1 MRVLIVDDSKT
12 MRSILRG
19 LMQSVSFDVVEA
31 SSGKDGLAK
40 LEAGEPFDLALID
53 WNMPEMSG
61 LDLVRALRKDTRF
74 ASVRLMMVTTES
86 EYSQIVR
93 ALAAGAHEYLI
104 KPFTADAVEEKLAIL
119 GMVPDHQLSV

>member
-86 EYSQIVR
+86 EMVR
-93 ALAAGAHEYLI
+93 VAAALEAGADEYLM
-104 KPFTADAVEEKLAIL
+104 KPFDREALLGKLTIL
-119 GMVPDHQLSV
+119 GLTA